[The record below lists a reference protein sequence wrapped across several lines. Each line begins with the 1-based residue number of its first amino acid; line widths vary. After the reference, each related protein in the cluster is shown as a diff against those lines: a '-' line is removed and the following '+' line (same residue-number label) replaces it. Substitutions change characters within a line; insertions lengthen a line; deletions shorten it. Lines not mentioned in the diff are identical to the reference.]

1 MGCRLQWVYV
11 QLGAPRPSSTTCL
24 RITVFHR
31 SEGQAAR
38 AGLLQAGELVLA
50 MQKCVGETREN
61 PAGRPGMDKGG
72 LWPSLPPPTHSPL
85 LNPRKA
91 PDSGPAA
98 SPLPAGL
105 RGSKGGHPASL
116 CRVQE
121 VARRFIKA
129 IFKKDLGT
137 SRM

>member
-72 LWPSLPPPTHSPL
+72 LLPSLPPPHSLPSAESPQGSGQWPSRL
-85 LNPRKA
+85 SPPRGVA
-91 PDSGPAA
+91 GVQGGP
-98 SPLPAGL
+98 P
-105 RGSKGGHPASL
+105 R
-116 CRVQE
+116 
-121 VARRFIKA
+121 
-129 IFKKDLGT
+129 
-137 SRM
+137 